1 MSLRFEAIIR
11 PQKAE
16 QLCIELCASDLVTA
30 LQATECQGS
39 GTRSPTAGSEADL
52 LPKVAV
58 SGIIEEEDKEAILE
72 IIRHHASTGRRG
84 DGKIFVSQVLSES

>member
-16 QLCIELCASDLVTA
+16 QLCIELSASGLVDV
-30 LQATECQGS
+30 LQAIECQGS
-39 GTRSPTAGSEADL
+39 GTRSPMAGSEADL

-58 SGIIEEEDKEAILE
+58 AGIVEVEDLEAVLE
-72 IIRHHASTGRRG
+72 MVRHHASTGRRG
-84 DGKIFVSQVLSES
+84 DGKIFVSPVLTEC